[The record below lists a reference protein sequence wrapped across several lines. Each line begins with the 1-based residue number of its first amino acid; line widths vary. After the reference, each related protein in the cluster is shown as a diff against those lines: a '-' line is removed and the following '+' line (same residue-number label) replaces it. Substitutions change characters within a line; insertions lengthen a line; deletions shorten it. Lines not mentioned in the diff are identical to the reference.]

1 MGTRDLSDP
10 RAYVDIQS
18 VLSVL
23 WIRKQTADANAL
35 IAQRGTVKGHKSL
48 AYYLGEANALS
59 DIIDWIEDY
68 TDD

>member
-35 IAQRGTVKGHKSL
+35 M